1 MIDRD
6 IHKGT
11 ECSIIGC
18 RDIRADYYIQLA
30 QVKRY
35 KLGEDAPTTEGFYCT
50 KHSIEQLNSLVK
62 RLENIA
68 GND

>member
-18 RDIRADYYIQLA
+18 KDGKGDYYIQLA

-35 KLGEDAPTTEGFYCT
+35 DFMGEDTPRIEAFYCIEHT
-50 KHSIEQLNSLVK
+50 IEQLNSLVK
-62 RLENIA
+62 RLENKK
-68 GND
+68 